1 MARRGRSDHDRKRDD
16 HDADDRGK
24 GRHKRKPKPKP
35 KPHHKPTP
43 PAPPTTTTTTE
54 KLKESSK
61 QSGTDAMSAT
71 PGLYPADPANA
82 QAVFTT
88 GPGQAVEYNYVRVDG
103 TGAEQYAL
111 AQSQQSAPVP
121 PIAGAGQTVTSG
133 AANNPT

>member
-1 MARRGRSDHDRKRDD
+1 MARRRDRDRRED
-16 HDADDRGK
+16 HDADDRK
-24 GRHKRKPKPKP
+24 HKRKKPKPKP
-35 KPHHKPTP
+35 KHHKPPPKT
-43 PAPPTTTTTTE
+43 PAPPTTTTE

-61 QSGTDAMSAT
+61 QSGPDAMAAT
-71 PGLYPADPANA
+71 PGFYPADPANA

>member
-1 MARRGRSDHDRKRDD
+1 MAKDRHTRDD
-16 HDADDRGK
+16 HDADDK
-24 GRHKRKPKPKP
+24 HKRRKPKPKP
-35 KPHHKPTP
+35 KHHKPTPKP
-43 PAPPTTTTTTE
+43 PAPPTTTTE
-54 KLKESSK
+54 KLKAASK
-61 QSGTDAMSAT
+61 QSGMDAMNAT

-103 TGAEQYAL
+103 TGAEEYAL

-121 PIAGAGQTVTSG
+121 PIAGYGGQAVTSG

>member
-1 MARRGRSDHDRKRDD
+1 MARRKRSDHDHKRND

-35 KPHHKPTP
+35 KPHHKPKP
-43 PAPPTTTTTTE
+43 PAPPTTTTE

-61 QSGTDAMSAT
+61 QSGTDAMTAT

>member
-1 MARRGRSDHDRKRDD
+1 MARRKERDD
-16 HDADDRGK
+16 RADDRAEEQRDDR
-24 GRHKRKPKPKP
+24 RHKRRPPRPKPKHHKPKPK
-35 KPHHKPTP
+35 P
-43 PAPPTTTTTTE
+43 PAPPTTTTE
-54 KLKESSK
+54 RLKALSR
-61 QSGTDAMSAT
+61 QSGPDAMMAA
-71 PGLYPADPANA
+71 PGHYPPDPGNM

>member
-1 MARRGRSDHDRKRDD
+1 MARRKRSDHDHKRND

-35 KPHHKPTP
+35 KPHHKPKP
-43 PAPPTTTTTTE
+43 PAPPTTTTE

-88 GPGQAVEYNYVRVDG
+88 GPGQAVEYNYVRIDG

>member
-1 MARRGRSDHDRKRDD
+1 MTEQTGWFEPA
-16 HDADDRGK
+16 
-24 GRHKRKPKPKP
+24 
-35 KPHHKPTP
+35 T
-43 PAPPTTTTTTE
+43 PAPAA
-54 KLKESSK
+54 
-61 QSGTDAMSAT
+61 DSAGL
-71 PGLYPADPANA
+71 PG
-82 QAVFTT
+82 T